1 MASFFRSLGRAVGV
15 GVPKINAN
23 LKSNGTFGANGY
35 TKDNKT
41 RKNTRFTEINSKV
54 RPMSSKAEYAM
65 NFVMMVR
72 NAYEALS
79 YVKTRES
86 IALARQ
92 FNMLLNANILLFDIS
107 EGYKNELRAYNNFL
121 NDYWLNQNF
130 DKQVKNKAEQTA
142 ILQQWS
148 EELSNLTRDA
158 VAASGPNET
167 DPAVNELM
175 ARAAEMARLTKLG
188 SMPTPPK
195 GGQSKTR
202 KTRRRL

>member
-1 MASFFRSLGRAVGV
+1 MASFFRSIGRAVGV

-23 LKSNGTFGANGY
+23 LKANGTFGANGY

-65 NFVMMVR
+65 NFVMMIR

-86 IALARQ
+86 VQLARQ
-92 FNMLLNANILLFDIS
+92 YHTLLNANIILFDIT

-130 DKQVKNKAEQTA
+130 DKKVENKAEQTA

-158 VAASGPNET
+158 VSASGPNDT
-167 DPAVNELM
+167 DKAAVNELM
-175 ARAAEMARLTKLG
+175 ERAAEMARITTVG
-188 SMPTPPK
+188 AMPTAPR
-195 GGQSKTR
+195 GTRLR
-202 KTRRRL
+202 KTRRRT

>member
-1 MASFFRSLGRAVGV
+1 MASLFRSIGRAIGV

-23 LKSNGTFGANGY
+23 LKANGTFGANGY
-35 TKDNKT
+35 NNDNKT
-41 RKNTRFTEINSKV
+41 RKNTRFKEINSKV

-72 NAYEALS
+72 SAYEALS

-92 FNMLLNANILLFDIS
+92 YNTLFNANIILFDIS

-121 NDYWLNQNF
+121 NDYWLGQNS
-130 DKQVKNKAEQTA
+130 DKQVKNRAEQTA

-167 DPAVNELM
+167 DQAAVNELM
-175 ARAAEMARLTKLG
+175 ARAAEMARITTVG
-188 SMPTPPK
+188 AMPTAPR
-195 GGQSKTR
+195 GTRMR
-202 KTRRRL
+202 KTRRRT